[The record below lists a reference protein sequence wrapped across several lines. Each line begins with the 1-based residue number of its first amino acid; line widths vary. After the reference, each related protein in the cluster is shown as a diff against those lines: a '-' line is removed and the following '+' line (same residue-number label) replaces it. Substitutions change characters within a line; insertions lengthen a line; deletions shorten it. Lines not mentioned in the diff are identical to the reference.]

1 MTTADQE
8 AARTANRARFARLV
22 ARPEP
27 EIDLARGALC
37 IAADG
42 RPEVDPDRTLRD
54 LDELADRVRARFDE
68 TDPPTT
74 RLDRLHDV
82 LYRELGFRAPR
93 AAEWGDPDESRLDRV
108 VETRIGLPISLA
120 VVELEVAARLGV
132 VVWGI
137 GLPGHFILGAP
148 RGRLIDPADGGR
160 SLTPDDCQALIRRAL
175 GDRVLFHAGM
185 LRQTGRRE
193 ILARILRNLRSVHL
207 ARRDWP
213 AALGAVEL
221 LAVVEPTS
229 PDHVRDRGLLLGRVG
244 RYSEALALL
253 RRYLDE
259 RPEGGDADDVRQ
271 VIGIFGGRRN

>member
-1 MTTADQE
+1 
-8 AARTANRARFARLV
+8 
-22 ARPEP
+22 
-27 EIDLARGALC
+27 
-37 IAADG
+37 
-42 RPEVDPDRTLRD
+42 
-54 LDELADRVRARFDE
+54 
-68 TDPPTT
+68 
-74 RLDRLHDV
+74 
-82 LYRELGFRAPR
+82 
-93 AAEWGDPDESRLDRV
+93 
-108 VETRIGLPISLA
+108 
-120 VVELEVAARLGV
+120 
-132 VVWGI
+132 
-137 GLPGHFILGAP
+137 
-148 RGRLIDPADGGR
+148 
-160 SLTPDDCQALIRRAL
+160 
-175 GDRVLFHAGM
+175 M